1 MTKDSVAYFWVNIE
15 FAFDE
20 NSFSQIVDDLIAKA
34 RKQFDD
40 SSITAQVIDRSDNF
54 NEIAAMAQ
62 KID

>member
-1 MTKDSVAYFWVNIE
+1 MTKDPVAYFRVNIE